1 MPQESSNHE
10 FVLMISWQL
19 IAIASCSAVAVA
31 IVISYNIKLKDDVH
45 VAYFQ
50 NQQPSYKSSKKVD
63 ILERIIKKSLSS
75 SLANQTDFTNLVIK
89 EKNVDLMQS
98 KFNFNNYSKNDCN
111 NDFWIY
117 KIQAKGYKLY
127 NKSRVIS
134 LFNELFVLIL

>member
-1 MPQESSNHE
+1 VPQESSNHE

-63 ILERIIKKSLSS
+63 ISGKDHR
-75 SLANQTDFTNLVIK
+75 
-89 EKNVDLMQS
+89 
-98 KFNFNNYSKNDCN
+98 
-111 NDFWIY
+111 
-117 KIQAKGYKLY
+117 KITFFFA
-127 NKSRVIS
+127 S
-134 LFNELFVLIL
+134 